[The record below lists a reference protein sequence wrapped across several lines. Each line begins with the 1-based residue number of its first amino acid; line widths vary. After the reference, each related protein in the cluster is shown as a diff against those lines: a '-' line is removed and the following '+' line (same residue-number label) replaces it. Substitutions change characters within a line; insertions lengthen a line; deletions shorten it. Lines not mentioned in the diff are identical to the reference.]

1 MNLCYRR
8 LFLEFGEK
16 GGVVCKKQQQNND
29 KSYVMSVEIERSEN
43 ISIIE
48 FSE

>member
-1 MNLCYRR
+1 M
-8 LFLEFGEK
+8 
-16 GGVVCKKQQQNND
+16 CKKKQQNND
-29 KSYVMSVEIERSEN
+29 KSCVISVEIERSEN

>member
-1 MNLCYRR
+1 M
-8 LFLEFGEK
+8 
-16 GGVVCKKQQQNND
+16 CKKQQQNND
-29 KSYVMSVEIERSEN
+29 KSCVMSVKIERSEN